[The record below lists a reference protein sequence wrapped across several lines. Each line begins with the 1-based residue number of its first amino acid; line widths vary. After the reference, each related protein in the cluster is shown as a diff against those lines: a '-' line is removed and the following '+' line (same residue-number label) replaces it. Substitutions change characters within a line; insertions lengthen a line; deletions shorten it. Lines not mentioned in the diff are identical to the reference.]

1 MYERP
6 FRICRLSI
14 SCASERH
21 VQHSWRRRRRLWSR
35 VNFVAVHSSWLT
47 HRDPEIHQL
56 LNVTW
61 QSWAFAPS

>member
-6 FRICRLSI
+6 FHICRLSI

-21 VQHSWRRRRRLWSR
+21 VQHFAKVKATTLKSI
-35 VNFVAVHSSWLT
+35 NFVAVPSSWLT

-61 QSWAFAPS
+61 QR